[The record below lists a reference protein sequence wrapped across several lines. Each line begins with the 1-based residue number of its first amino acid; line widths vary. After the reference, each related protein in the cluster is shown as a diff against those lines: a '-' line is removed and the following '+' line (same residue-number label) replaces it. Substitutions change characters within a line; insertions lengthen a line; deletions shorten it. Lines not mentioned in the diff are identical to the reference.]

1 MQRDQQMKPKQSRKK
16 EIIKIKTETR
26 NEQSQNGFFGRA
38 KNTDKPLVKPIM
50 KMREKVQTTDTEDGK
65 EDHCVGEV
73 TKKVNFENLDEIKQ
87 FLEKYSNIWKR

>member
-1 MQRDQQMKPKQSRKK
+1 
-16 EIIKIKTETR
+16 
-26 NEQSQNGFFGRA
+26 
-38 KNTDKPLVKPIM
+38 M